1 MFKDRQKGLL
11 LVSTGALMW
20 GGSGVAGQ
28 YLLQNC
34 GFETTSLVVS
44 RMVIAGLMLLI
55 MDLLA
60 HKQSILRILKDK
72 ESVLSLILFSIFGM
86 LAVQFT
92 YFSSINYGNAAATTV
107 IQYLTPIIIITYN
120 AIRLHKAPK
129 RLEIFCVFLAVTGT
143 FLLVTHGH
151 LSQLVIPFK
160 SLVFALLSAVAAAY
174 YTVKPKNLI
183 IKWGPLLIIGWSM
196 LIGGILLGLLGGVT
210 GISGNFTPFNTII
223 YIYIIIFGTVVAFG
237 CYLSSVKYLE
247 PQETS
252 MFGSLEPLAAIV
264 ISCIF
269 LNLHF
274 GLLDLLGSVM
284 IISTIFLLSIR
295 KKR

>member
-92 YFSSINYGNAAATTV
+92 FANGNVVV
-107 IQYLTPIIIITYN
+107 I
-120 AIRLHKAPK
+120 H
-129 RLEIFCVFLAVTGT
+129 LA
-143 FLLVTHGH
+143 
-151 LSQLVIPFK
+151 
-160 SLVFALLSAVAAAY
+160 
-174 YTVKPKNLI
+174 
-183 IKWGPLLIIGWSM
+183 
-196 LIGGILLGLLGGVT
+196 
-210 GISGNFTPFNTII
+210 
-223 YIYIIIFGTVVAFG
+223 
-237 CYLSSVKYLE
+237 
-247 PQETS
+247 
-252 MFGSLEPLAAIV
+252 
-264 ISCIF
+264 
-269 LNLHF
+269 
-274 GLLDLLGSVM
+274 
-284 IISTIFLLSIR
+284 
-295 KKR
+295 